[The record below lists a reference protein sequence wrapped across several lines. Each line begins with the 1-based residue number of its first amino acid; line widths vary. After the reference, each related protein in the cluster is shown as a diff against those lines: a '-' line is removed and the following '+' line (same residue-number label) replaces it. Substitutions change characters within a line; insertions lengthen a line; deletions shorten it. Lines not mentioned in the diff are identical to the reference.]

1 MTQIRTDR
9 LLLTTL
15 TREEAAAIRAGDRT
29 ARAWAEDYPTE
40 GDVLVASIV
49 GEAGEHYDES
59 ATFGVLQVRLRS
71 TGEAVGGIGFLFAPD
86 EDGSAEVG
94 YGIAESVRRQGL
106 ASEALRAVCAFAAER
121 GLRSVTALT
130 APGNA
135 ASHGVLVKAGFTRGG
150 ILDVPDEGPMIQW
163 ARTLEDEFIAR

>member
-15 TREEAAAIRAGDRT
+15 TRDEAAAIRAGDRT
-29 ARAWAEDYPTE
+29 GRAWAEDYPTE
-40 GDVLVASIV
+40 GDVLVASVV

-71 TGEAVGGIGFLFAPD
+71 I
-86 EDGSAEVG
+86 
-94 YGIAESVRRQGL
+94 
-106 ASEALRAVCAFAAER
+106 
-121 GLRSVTALT
+121 TALT
-130 APGNA
+130 APGNV

-150 ILDVPDEGPMIQW
+150 LLDVPDEGPMVQW